1 MGNNMMHSIVL
12 LSAFFVQLSWSY
24 GSPNTAGVGVFVYE
38 DSAGHRYECVYKPKD
53 YQEVDSAVAPI
64 ANRINEA
71 TSYDTNWPDAIFS
84 NIENQ
89 QRAAYEAAQNSF
101 SAFNAIPYIPYIPN
115 FDFRFPSYNQFRY
128 SGPGNRASFNM
139 PGSNFAFA
147 SGAVGPGYRHQV
159 AAINPM
165 NPANPNVDVSR
176 QTDGNRDGLNN
187 RFYSVSSSSYAS
199 SVNDNGQSQNE
210 RGAETIVNDNG
221 KVTRYSVH
229 N

>member
-38 DSAGHRYECVYKPKD
+38 DSAGHR
-53 YQEVDSAVAPI
+53 
-64 ANRINEA
+64 
-71 TSYDTNWPDAIFS
+71 
-84 NIENQ
+84 
-89 QRAAYEAAQNSF
+89 
-101 SAFNAIPYIPYIPN
+101 
-115 FDFRFPSYNQFRY
+115 FRRLASPFPPLRPLSPLRQLRPLSSLLPSSSPFRTLRRLRPLSSLSSMKRMRY

>member
-71 TSYDTNWPDAIFS
+71 TSYDTNWP
-84 NIENQ
+84 
-89 QRAAYEAAQNSF
+89 
-101 SAFNAIPYIPYIPN
+101 
-115 FDFRFPSYNQFRY
+115 Y

>member
-38 DSAGHRYECVYKPKD
+38 DSAGH
-53 YQEVDSAVAPI
+53 
-64 ANRINEA
+64 
-71 TSYDTNWPDAIFS
+71 
-84 NIENQ
+84 
-89 QRAAYEAAQNSF
+89 
-101 SAFNAIPYIPYIPN
+101 
-115 FDFRFPSYNQFRY
+115 RY